1 LLGVQTWGLE
11 VLKIFNLIEA
21 LLWAGVAAG
30 VLIFSK
36 RLADRRRRIA
46 YVAAAAFLLFGVS
59 DLVEIYTGA
68 WWKPVWLLLWKA
80 GCIAGLLTCLTWYW
94 RAKRQ

>member
-1 LLGVQTWGLE
+1 LLRVQTWGLK

-46 YVAAAAFLLFGVS
+46 YVAAAAFFLFGIS
-59 DLVEIYTGA
+59 DILEVYTGA
-68 WWKPVWLLLWKA
+68 WWQPLWMLLLK
-80 GCIAGLLTCLTWYW
+80 GTCVLSLAACLVAYVKS
-94 RAKRQ
+94 RG